1 MLCSVGVCNCVLR
14 RSWMILYPREGHQ
27 PQCNSVAHQIV
38 LIVVAKWRKWTFWM
52 MFPWDYLPSLPLIP
66 RPGEGWWGVIALC
79 VEEIT
84 RQFKETPFPCVA
96 TLTVC
101 LCNKYVQNNYWVLK
115 ICCTV
120 GGGIG
125 LVGKVRKCC
134 SVDNIYGE
142 KVYLTFFVKKTP
154 WCYSYWICNLSKWG
168 CRVSYWFAW
177 GGGVSKNLLHGWG
190 SVRRAWGEPR
200 DETGKY
206 KYKDNEKDKYI

>member
-14 RSWMILYPREGHQ
+14 RSYPREGHQ

-66 RPGEGWWGVIALC
+66 RPGEGRWGVIALC

-101 LCNKYVQNNYWVLK
+101 LCNKYVQKNYWVLK

-120 GGGIG
+120 GLSGRSGNVAVLTIFM
-125 LVGKVRKCC
+125 GK
-134 SVDNIYGE
+134 

-154 WCYSYWICNLSKWG
+154 RCYSYWICNLSKWR